1 MFDWHVTSL
10 HCQHGLGLH
19 RIGLHTDKSRLN
31 YSQFLAAFED
41 GRKSSYGRRPG
52 EVRIEEY
59 SNLSPEQAEEKL
71 RLKLEKNIDD
81 VTRVRRLHQAGFMAS
96 QETLLE

>member
-1 MFDWHVTSL
+1 MWPVAFN
-10 HCQHGLGLH
+10 CQRVLFLR

-31 YSQFLAAFED
+31 YSQFLSAFED

-59 SNLSPEQAEEKL
+59 ADLSPEEAENKL
-71 RLKLEKNIDD
+71 RIKLEKNIDD
-81 VTRVRRLHQAGFMAS
+81 VTRVR
-96 QETLLE
+96 

>member
-1 MFDWHVTSL
+1 MFGWHVTSL
-10 HCQHGLGLH
+10 HRHHGPGLR

-59 SNLSPEQAEEKL
+59 GNLSPEQAEEKL
-71 RLKLEKNIDD
+71 RVKLEKNIDD
-81 VTRVRRLHQAGFMAS
+81 VTRVRRLHVAGFLAS